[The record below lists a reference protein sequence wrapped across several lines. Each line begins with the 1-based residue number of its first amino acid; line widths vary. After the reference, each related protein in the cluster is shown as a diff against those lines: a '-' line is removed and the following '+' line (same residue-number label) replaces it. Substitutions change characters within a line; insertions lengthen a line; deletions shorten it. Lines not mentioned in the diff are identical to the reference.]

1 MIHWNVNP
9 IFLEL
14 GPIQIRWYGLCFLA
28 GFLIGFQFMKWV
40 FQREGKPVEPLDALL
55 TYMIV
60 GTIIGARLGHVIFYD
75 PVYYSHHLLEV
86 LEVWKGGLA
95 SHGGTV
101 GVFVAI
107 WLFCRKYPEFKIPWL
122 FDRLAIP
129 VALTASFIRLG
140 NLMNSEI
147 IGKPAHVPWAFV
159 FEKVDNIPR
168 HPTQI
173 YESLA
178 YLSLFF
184 FLWFLYKKNP
194 KRPPGLLFGISMIW
208 IYGARI
214 LLEYLKENQEPF
226 ENGMWMNM
234 GQILSIPFVILGIVL
249 VVRAL
254 RNRKAV
260 AETVSRAMHRPN

>member
-40 FQREGKPVEPLDALL
+40 CQREGKPVEALDALL
-55 TYMIV
+55 TYVIV
-60 GTIIGARLGHVIFYD
+60 GTIVGARLGHVIFYD
-75 PVYYSHHLLEV
+75 PAYYSEHLLEV
-86 LEVWKGGLA
+86 FEVWKGGLA

-101 GVFVAI
+101 GVFIAL
-107 WLFCRKYPEFKIPWL
+107 WMFSRKYKEFPIAWL
-122 FDRLAIP
+122 FDRVAIP

-140 NLMNSEI
+140 NLANSEI
-147 IGKPAHVPWAFV
+147 IGKPAQVPWAFV
-159 FEKVDNIPR
+159 FERVDQVPR
-168 HPTQI
+168 HPAQL
-173 YESLA
+173 YESLT
-178 YLSLFF
+178 YLVLFF
-184 FLWFLYKKNP
+184 ILWFVYARNP

-226 ENGMWMNM
+226 EAGMIMNM
-234 GQILSIPFVILGIVL
+234 GQILSIPFVILGLVL
-249 VVRAL
+249 VLRAVL
-254 RNRKAV
+254 NKKSAP
-260 AETVSRAMHRPN
+260 AS